1 MNDELLTPY
10 QPDVRPAFET
20 ALRNKLRAVEQ
31 QQRRRQQAGIAITV
45 VMLLLSMVM
54 GLPPVRAQ
62 VQGWLREIGGIA
74 FVETVHPPADWDS
87 LIAAFTEDGVAP
99 SEPGPS
105 PVVSL
110 SEALARYPEFAV
122 FLPTWTP
129 EGFVN
134 DDRVPISPDRYIVL
148 TWLPADIDLMNET
161 PYAWITLRIGHP
173 FTLPLAT
180 QPDAVQEVSVNGIP
194 AAMWE
199 QVFVE
204 DHQQDPEGR
213 IYSLEWLQ
221 NGLRY
226 GISWR
231 EPGLT
236 WEDILRFAESIP
248 DVDNLP
254 TQK

>member
-1 MNDELLTPY
+1 MNDEFLTPY
-10 QPDVRPAFET
+10 QPDVRPAFERT
-20 ALRNKLRAVEQ
+20 LRNKLHAVDA
-31 QQRRRQQAGIAITV
+31 QRRRRRQASIAVIV
-45 VMLLLSMVM
+45 VMALLGATL

-62 VQGWLREIGGIA
+62 VQGWLREIGGIM
-74 FVETVHPPADWDS
+74 FVETTDPPADWDA

-99 SEPGPS
+99 PEPGPS

-134 DDRVPISPDRYIVL
+134 NDRVPISPDQYIVL
-148 TWLPADIDLMNET
+148 TWLPANIDLTNET
-161 PYAWITLRIGHP
+161 LYPWITLRIGHP

-204 DHQQDPEGR
+204 DRQQDPEGR
-213 IYSLEWLQ
+213 TYSLEWLQ
-221 NGLRY
+221 NGLQY

-248 DVDNLP
+248 DVNDLP